1 MPHTQGFQCRKR
13 IEKGEKRSI
22 LLIEGEIEKTTGR
35 KAKQTKKSH
44 GKERQAQRRVEYVE
58 RRRLRQAETNIHSH
72 IRQHAEQ

>member
-35 KAKQTKKSH
+35 KAKQTKKVTVKRGRH
-44 GKERQAQRRVEYVE
+44 NVE
-58 RRRLRQAETNIHSH
+58 LSMSKGGA
-72 IRQHAEQ
+72 